1 MFCLIEYN
9 NFEAASLL
17 LKYGTRIDNK
27 NIDFK
32 NIIEYLIEKRKID
45 LENLFY
51 VLNTKKNIFLL
62 TTEVLF
68 QLIY

>member
-1 MFCLIEYN
+1 LFCLIEYN

-51 VLNTKKNIFLL
+51 VFLL